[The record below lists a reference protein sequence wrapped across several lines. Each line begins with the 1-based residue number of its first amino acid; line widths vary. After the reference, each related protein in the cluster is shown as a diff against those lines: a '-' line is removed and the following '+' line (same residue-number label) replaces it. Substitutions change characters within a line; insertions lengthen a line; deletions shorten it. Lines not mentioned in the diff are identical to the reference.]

1 MIRAAGLFVM
11 GLACLVLGLGIALL
25 QAENHR
31 QADRLQAMERENED
45 REVTNAVLDAE
56 LLRQLQGIEH
66 GLAEHARTP
75 VEEGL
80 Q

>member
-31 QADRLQAMERENED
+31 RADRLQALERENED
-45 REVTNAVLDAE
+45 REVTNAELDAE

-66 GLAEHARTP
+66 GLTGQGDAAMA
-75 VEEGL
+75 EGL